1 VEVISYGT
9 LNYNVQGD
17 IHSTRGPGV
26 SGATGCGCRD
36 IPIPKRTGEGGE
48 ALEKELRRAR
58 DQQLRAEFQE
68 AARDPLFMQDLEET
82 QKAFEA
88 ADAETARMIPDG

>member
-1 VEVISYGT
+1 MCKVTFT
-9 LNYNVQGD
+9 LPAD
-17 IHSTRGPGV
+17 LV
-26 SGATGCGCRD
+26 SAVRQVVAAGIFPSQNALVR
-36 IPIPKRTGEGGE
+36 E